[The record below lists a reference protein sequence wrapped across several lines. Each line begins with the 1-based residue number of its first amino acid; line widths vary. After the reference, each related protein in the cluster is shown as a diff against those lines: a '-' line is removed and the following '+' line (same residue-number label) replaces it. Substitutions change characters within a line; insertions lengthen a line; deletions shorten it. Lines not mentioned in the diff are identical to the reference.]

1 MDNVKEVFN
10 VIPEIE
16 ELINFAQFEVDI
28 EIPLENGLTNF
39 RLAMLWEGEDYEIV
53 KKSGEK
59 HNPLDMLSRGR
70 YMKIETLVYAIK
82 KIGTQEFIFQD
93 LDKNEIAKNNLRVIL
108 HKLNPYIIEELW
120 WRYTELLKYVK
131 VYVDEKMEESK
142 KKFQMT
148 IQELK
153 PL

>member
-1 MDNVKEVFN
+1 MDTKEVFD

-16 ELINFAQFEVDI
+16 ELINFSQFEVDI
-28 EIPLENGLTNF
+28 EIPLESGLINF

-82 KIGTQEFIFQD
+82 KIGAQEFTFQD
-93 LDKNEIAKNNLRVIL
+93 KDKHEIAKNNLRIIL
-108 HKLNPYIIEELW
+108 YKLNPYIIEELW
-120 WRYTELLKYVK
+120 WRYTELLRYVK
-131 VYVDEKMEESK
+131 VYVDEKMEDSK

-148 IQELK
+148 LQELK